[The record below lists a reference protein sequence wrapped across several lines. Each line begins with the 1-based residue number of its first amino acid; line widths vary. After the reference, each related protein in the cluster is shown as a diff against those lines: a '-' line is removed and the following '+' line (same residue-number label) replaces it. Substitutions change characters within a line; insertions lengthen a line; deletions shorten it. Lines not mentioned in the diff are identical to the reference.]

1 MDQERLQNINREIG
15 DEKIL
20 HARRDVEIEA
30 DTVVFY
36 GGARS
41 HQKASV
47 RWKREGVKQDEFFR
61 CGQRRASYCRHRAR
75 YKDYDENGRMGPN
88 AGKRAGLK
96 TGHFKC

>member
-1 MDQERLQNINREIG
+1 MRIGVRGSEMDQERLQNINREIG

-36 GGARS
+36 GGAGS

-47 RWKREGVKQDEFFR
+47 RWKREGVKPDGR
-61 CGQRRASYCRHRAR
+61 GTRITMRTTGWGQTQE
-75 YKDYDENGRMGPN
+75 KEPV
-88 AGKRAGLK
+88 
-96 TGHFKC
+96 

>member
-36 GGARS
+36 GGA
-41 HQKASV
+41 
-47 RWKREGVKQDEFFR
+47 
-61 CGQRRASYCRHRAR
+61 
-75 YKDYDENGRMGPN
+75 
-88 AGKRAGLK
+88 
-96 TGHFKC
+96 